1 LLYEFYPDPIYLAVD
16 AVFLGVGGL
25 RDLTQDYQQKYIY
38 EKVVKT
44 NPNNVYINHHDD
56 RFDSMGQV
64 DQHKLMPSFAS
75 TFAFELQQL
84 VLAANLNQLRYG
96 GAISIRRK
104 QV

>member
-1 LLYEFYPDPIYLAVD
+1 
-16 AVFLGVGGL
+16 
-25 RDLTQDYQQKYIY
+25 
-38 EKVVKT
+38 
-44 NPNNVYINHHDD
+44 
-56 RFDSMGQV
+56 MGQV

-96 GAISIRRK
+96 EAISIRRK